1 MAKQES
7 LRTSECPV
15 ARTLESIGER
25 WCMMIVREAFDDV
38 RRFSD
43 FQRNLGLA
51 KNILASRLKQL
62 VETGVFEIAP
72 ASDGSAYNEYLLTDR
87 GRALFPVV
95 VAMRQWGERYLF
107 EKGETHS
114 VLLDNAEGKPL
125 PRLEVCSSGGQNWTR
140 PTVIASGWLL
150 KVNFRRIYGS
160 ILSESDRPDIP
171 PVPDHHCQPVGI
183 ITFSNDRLP
192 CNLPMRMT
200 FSLIV

>member
-62 VETGVFEIAP
+62 VEIGVFDIAP
-72 ASDGSAYNEYLLTDR
+72 ASDGSAYSEYVLTER
-87 GRALFPVV
+87 GRSLFPVV

-107 EKGETHS
+107 EEGETHS

-125 PRLEVCSSGGQNWTR
+125 PRLEVYSSQGKKLDPADCHRQRVAAKG
-140 PTVIASGWLL
+140 
-150 KVNFRRIYGS
+150 
-160 ILSESDRPDIP
+160 
-171 PVPDHHCQPVGI
+171 
-183 ITFSNDRLP
+183 
-192 CNLPMRMT
+192 
-200 FSLIV
+200 

>member
-25 WCMMIVREAFDDV
+25 WCMMILREAFDDV

-62 VETGVFEIAP
+62 VEIGVFEIAP
-72 ASDGSAYNEYLLTDR
+72 ASDGSAYSEYVLTER
-87 GRALFPVV
+87 GRSLFPVV

-107 EKGETHS
+107 EKGR
-114 VLLDNAEGKPL
+114 NPL
-125 PRLEVCSSGGQNWTR
+125 RAAG
-140 PTVIASGWLL
+140 
-150 KVNFRRIYGS
+150 
-160 ILSESDRPDIP
+160 
-171 PVPDHHCQPVGI
+171 
-183 ITFSNDRLP
+183 
-192 CNLPMRMT
+192 
-200 FSLIV
+200 